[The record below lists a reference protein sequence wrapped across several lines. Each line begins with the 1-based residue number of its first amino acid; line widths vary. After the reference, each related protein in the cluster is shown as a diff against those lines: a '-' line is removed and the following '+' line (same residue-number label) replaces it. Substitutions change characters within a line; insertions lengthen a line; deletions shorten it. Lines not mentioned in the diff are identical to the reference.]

1 MPDKRF
7 WVFAS
12 LVAIGVAGC
21 IIVDVPEQVSL
32 LSTGEAFV
40 ISGTAA
46 LENVEGQPC
55 LVWVADN
62 GFTYHLF
69 QHPALENETFDR
81 ITTPGVRSRLELAT
95 RSDLEVSCLIGTI
108 VEVQDVLEIVD

>member
-1 MPDKRF
+1 M
-7 WVFAS
+7 VVVG
-12 LVAIGVAGC
+12 LVGC
-21 IIVDVPEQVSL
+21 VTVDIPEEVSL

-62 GFTYHLF
+62 GLTYHLF
-69 QHPALENETFDR
+69 QHPALENATFDR
-81 ITTPGVRSRLELAT
+81 VTTPGVRSRLELAT
-95 RSDLEVSCLIGTI
+95 RNDLDVNCLIGTI